1 MLYTESMEIASP
13 IAPPRE
19 EAKPTTSARG
29 RSWTDVLENRW
40 ARPHIDLGLCLG
52 SNSFVVT
59 APGKSFVYPARVAVR
74 SQKGKAVA
82 FGPQA
87 AEIEGREP
95 EGVTV
100 LRPIVAG
107 VVVNQRLATQL
118 LSAAMGAAK
127 HGVVSSPRVAV
138 AVPSDLSAVES
149 QTLLATVKAAGAR
162 SVYLVEQTLAAAIG
176 TGRDLF
182 KAEGHLVIHAGAG
195 VTHVSVT
202 SLASP
207 VLSRSVR
214 VAGDTMNEAIRD
226 HVRREHHLLIDDRV
240 AEQIKRE
247 LGSALPPVGE
257 SVMTV
262 CGRDI
267 TQGKPSER
275 KVNAQEIYSVLA
287 PLFAQIAQEVRWVV
301 GAMPTALLGDVQKNG
316 AILSGGL
323 AELRRLDEFLAQ
335 ETRLRVNVAASPE
348 EVVSRGLQTL
358 LKNAP
363 LRKAVFHGGR
373 VGHKTYEQGESKGT
387 GLLGGL
393 ILSVALAFSAQ
404 SLPMLGQ
411 GAASA
416 ADIYL
421 GAAFTPSIPLASSF
435 GGWGGADPNALPIVV
450 DSEQSELK
458 AENNRLRK
466 LLKAPLAKRS
476 FKPIAADVVA
486 RDPRGWMST
495 LTLNVGENDDIRVGM
510 TVTDG
515 TNLVGQISRVEA
527 TRSQVRLFTDSK
539 AVVAG
544 KVPKK
549 KGSGVV
555 VGSGGDDVE
564 MRYLDPDSGV
574 EEGDWVVTS
583 GHDEAF
589 PAGIKLGWVTRV
601 GQPSGQNTFS
611 ATIQPGM
618 NVHQLQNVLVLRR

>member
-13 IAPPRE
+13 IAAARE
-19 EAKPTTSARG
+19 EAKPAAKG
-29 RSWTDVLENRW
+29 RSWSEVVENYW

-52 SNSFVVT
+52 SHSFVIT

-74 SQKGKAVA
+74 DKKGGKAVA

-95 EGVTV
+95 EGVV
-100 LRPIVAG
+100 VKRPIIGG
-107 VVVNQRLATQL
+107 VVADPRLAAQL
-118 LSAAMGAAK
+118 LSSAMSAAK
-127 HGVVSSPRVAV
+127 HGVMSSPRVAV

-162 SVYLVEQTLAAAIG
+162 QVYLVEQTLAAAIG
-176 TGRDLF
+176 AGRDLF
-182 KAEGHLVIHAGAG
+182 KAEGHLVIHVGAG
-195 VTHVSVT
+195 VTHVSVA

-207 VLSRSVR
+207 VLSRTIR
-214 VAGDTMNEAIRD
+214 VAGDSMNEAIRD

-240 AEQIKRE
+240 AEAIKRE
-247 LGSALPPVGE
+247 LGTAMPPVGE

-267 TQGKPSER
+267 TEGKPAER
-275 KVNAQEIYSVLA
+275 KVNSQEIYDVLS
-287 PLFAQIAQEVRWVV
+287 PLFAQMAQEVRWVV
-301 GAMPTALLGDVQKNG
+301 ASMPTALLSDVQKNG

-323 AELRRLDEFLAQ
+323 AELRRLDDFLAQ
-335 ETRLRVNVAASPE
+335 ETRLRVSVAASPE
-348 EVVSRGLQTL
+348 EVVSRGLQAM

-363 LRKAVFHGGR
+363 LRKAIFLSGR
-373 VGHKTYEQGESKGT
+373 ATHRVQEVGERKGT
-387 GLLGGL
+387 GLLGAL
-393 ILSVALAFSAQ
+393 MLSVALAFSAQ
-404 SLPMLGQ
+404 SLPILSM
-411 GAASA
+411 GAATPVDA
-416 ADIYL
+416 YL
-421 GAAFTPSIPLASSF
+421 GAALTPSIPLAASF
-435 GGWGGADPNALPIVV
+435 GGWGAPSGSAAPIVV

-458 AENNRLRK
+458 AENARLRK
-466 LLKAPLAKRS
+466 MLKAPLAKAS

-486 RDPRGWMST
+486 RDPRGWMSS
-495 LTLNVGENDDIRVGM
+495 LTLNVGANDDVAVGM

-515 TNLVGQISRVEA
+515 TNLVGQISRVEP
-527 TRSQVRLFTDSK
+527 TRSQVRLFTDNQ

-544 KVPKK
+544 KVPRK

-555 VGSGGDDVE
+555 VGTGADDVE

-574 EEGDWVVTS
+574 KAGDWIVTS
-583 GHDEAF
+583 GHDDAF

-601 GQPSGQNTFS
+601 GQPSGQNTFT
-611 ATIQPGM
+611 ATIQPAM